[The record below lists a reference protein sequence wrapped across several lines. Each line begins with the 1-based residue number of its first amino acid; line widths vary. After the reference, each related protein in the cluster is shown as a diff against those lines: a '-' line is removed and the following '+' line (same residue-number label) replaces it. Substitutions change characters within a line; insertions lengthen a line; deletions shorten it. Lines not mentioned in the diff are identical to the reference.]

1 MGKTADGKYLP
12 KLILILTLLTAFGW
26 NSFKTDAVCAAEL
39 VKDAELPTE
48 IRFTVGVASIT
59 AGLLEY
65 AVKTGL
71 FEEEFGKDSIKISFT
86 NYTGSG
92 TNAVNALVA
101 NQADFAPSVGDQPTV
116 IAAAGG
122 IPVHPIAVYM
132 KGNLRGKDKYMSVL
146 AGKDSGIETINDLT
160 GKIVAAQIGTNHHAV
175 LLRAL
180 DAYGLPVS
188 EIKLA
193 NMRGPDIVTALLNG
207 SIDAGVSNQPS
218 VAQLITE
225 GARPL
230 DTDKSTMTFNYNVI
244 IVRDGFADKY
254 PETTRRVLGVY
265 AKAAKRSQR
274 NKDELL
280 EIISD
285 YVKLDKDVTTAALR
299 SVTYDVGLP
308 DDAVAYFSDSQ
319 DFLFENKLIEKKA
332 DDITKLFNTRFLKE
346 LNIID
351 E

>member
-1 MGKTADGKYLP
+1 MS
-12 KLILILTLLTAFGW
+12 ILTLGAVFAGSVF
-26 NSFKTDAVCAAEL
+26 NADAIYAAEP
-39 VKDAELPTE
+39 VKDAEKPTE

-71 FEEEFGKDSIKISFT
+71 FEEEFGGDGIKISFT

-132 KGNLRGKDKYMSVL
+132 KGNLRGRDKYMSVL
-146 AGKDSGIETINDLT
+146 AGKDTGIRTIKDLK

-175 LLRAL
+175 LLRSLA
-180 DAYGLPVS
+180 AYGLSVS
-188 EIKLA
+188 DIKLA
-193 NMRGPDIVTALLNG
+193 NMRGPDIVTALIDG

-218 VAQLITE
+218 VAQLTAE
-225 GARPL
+225 GAYPL
-230 DTDKSTMTFNYNVI
+230 DTDESKMTFNYNVI
-244 IVRDGFADKY
+244 IVRDGFAEKY

-265 AKAAKRSQR
+265 AKAAKRSQE
-274 NKDELL
+274 NADELL
-280 EIISD
+280 EIISN
-285 YVKLDKDVTTAALR
+285 YVRLDKEITAAALR

-332 DDITKLFNTRFLKE
+332 DDITKLFNTRFLEE
-346 LNIID
+346 LNIIGR
-351 E
+351 

>member
-1 MGKTADGKYLP
+1 
-12 KLILILTLLTAFGW
+12 LILSALLAAFSAWGSLSP
-26 NSFKTDAVCAAEL
+26 NTVYAAEL
-39 VKDAELPTE
+39 VKDAEKPKE
-48 IRFTVGVASIT
+48 IRFTVSVASIT

-65 AVKTGL
+65 AAKTGL
-71 FEEEFGKDSIKISFT
+71 LEEEFGKDGIKISYT

-92 TNAVNALVA
+92 TNAVNSLVA

-116 IAAAGG
+116 VAAAGG

-146 AGKDSGIETINDLT
+146 AGKNSGIETIKDLK

-180 DAYGLPVS
+180 DAYGLS
-188 EIKLA
+188 AKDIKLA

-218 VAQLITE
+218 VAQLIAE
-225 GARPL
+225 GAYQL
-230 DTDKSTMTFNYNVI
+230 DTDESTMTFNYNVI
-244 IVRDGFADKY
+244 IVRDGFAEKY
-254 PETTRRVLGVY
+254 PETTRRVLDVF
-265 AKAAKRSQR
+265 ARAAKRSQER
-274 NKDELL
+274 PDELL
-280 EIISD
+280 RIITD
-285 YVKLDKDVTTAALR
+285 YVKLDKEIAAAALR
-299 SVTYDVGLP
+299 SIVYDVGLP

-351 E
+351 K